1 MAGGEQTEGEWKSC
15 KGNIC
20 PDYCLMAECS
30 SHVAGGKP
38 MTKLIVM
45 FVLLGGQSGP
55 TIQGWNSI
63 EACNAAKDQVVSF
76 VRSRQ
81 GSTSYVNVEVM
92 CLELPNKS

>member
-1 MAGGEQTEGEWKSC
+1 
-15 KGNIC
+15 
-20 PDYCLMAECS
+20 
-30 SHVAGGKP
+30 

-63 EACNAAKDQVVSF
+63 EACNAATDQVVSS

-81 GSTSYVNVEVM
+81 GTTSYVNVEVI

>member
-1 MAGGEQTEGEWKSC
+1 
-15 KGNIC
+15 
-20 PDYCLMAECS
+20 
-30 SHVAGGKP
+30 

-45 FVLLGGQSGP
+45 FILVGGQSGP

-81 GSTSYVNVEVM
+81 GGTSYANPEVV
-92 CLELPNKS
+92 CLEFPNKS

>member
-1 MAGGEQTEGEWKSC
+1 
-15 KGNIC
+15 
-20 PDYCLMAECS
+20 MAEWR
-30 SHVAGGKP
+30 HNVVGRKP

-63 EACNAAKDQVVSF
+63 EACNAAKDQVVTF

-81 GSTSYVNVEVM
+81 GATSYVNVEVV

>member
-1 MAGGEQTEGEWKSC
+1 MENSC
-15 KGNIC
+15 KGGIC
-20 PDYCLMAECS
+20 PDYFLMAEW
-30 SHVAGGKP
+30 SHQVAGRKP

-45 FVLLGGQSGP
+45 FILLGGQSGP
-55 TIQGWNSI
+55 TIQAWNSI

-81 GSTSYVNVEVM
+81 GATSYVTVEAI

>member
-1 MAGGEQTEGEWKSC
+1 
-15 KGNIC
+15 
-20 PDYCLMAECS
+20 
-30 SHVAGGKP
+30 

-63 EACNAAKDQVVSF
+63 DACNTAKDQVVSF

-81 GSTSYVNVEVM
+81 GATSYVNVEAI